1 MDMFGAVIANWV
13 GSQETVGT
21 AQEISAEFQR
31 ECKAAQAEFAAILG
45 QGIAEDNGRKAETQN
60 YTTVMDSDIESRVL
74 QAAHVRDRRI
84 AAARAKARKAF
95 GVLRADLVTRANAAI
110 GPVEQAVT
118 DVAEAERI
126 AESCGIQF
134 RTRLSQSRFLG
145 SDGALSDWHFRVS
158 KGLE

>member
-1 MDMFGAVIANWV
+1 MNMIGSVIANLV
-13 GSQETVGT
+13 GSQETVAT

-31 ECKAAQAEFAAILG
+31 ECKAAQAEYAAVERRAID
-45 QGIAEDNGRKAETQN
+45 EDNANQIAQRSR
-60 YTTVMDSDIESRVL
+60 TTVMDSAIESRIV

-84 AAARAKARKAF
+84 AAARAKARAAF
-95 GVLRADLVTRANAAI
+95 VVLRARLVGRVNDAMR
-110 GPVEQAVT
+110 PVEQGVT
-118 DVAEAERI
+118 AVAEAEQV
-126 AESCGIQF
+126 AGSCGIQF